1 MRNIKFYLFFLTTFL
16 IASCSKDGGDT
27 PVPEST
33 APEFV
38 SSVPANQATG
48 VAYDTGTVQLV
59 FDRAITVVSAA
70 KITLN
75 NVVVTEALASD
86 KTLTV
91 TLPKLKGSTQYTLK
105 IGVSAIKAIPGTLN
119 TNEVSISFTTGAEPV
134 YEISKSLVTSN
145 PSSQAVKVYNFLL
158 ENYRKKIISGAMAK
172 VNWNISD
179 ATWVNYKTGKYP
191 AINCFDYIHLQSSP
205 ANWIDYGNTQV
216 VEDWWNNNGLVACM
230 WHWIVPKSQGS
241 TDYTYVPAE
250 TTFKASNA
258 TVEGTWENNIVK
270 ADLEKIS
277 GYLGLLK
284 AKGIPVIWRPLHEA
298 AGNIYAYSNGTAW
311 FWWGASGADAY
322 KKLWIYMFNYFQ
334 NKGLNNLIWVWT
346 TQTGDNDFYP
356 GDNYVDIVGRDLY
369 GQDSNN
375 LMTASQILAQYQ
387 TIEKEHPTKMVTLSE
402 CGSVATITN
411 QLSAGATWSWFM
423 PWYDYDRTD
432 TGDTNKY
439 ANAAFW
445 ADAVGNAN
453 VITRD
458 KMPSLK

>member
-48 VAYDTGTVQLV
+48 VAYNTGTVQLV

-75 NVVVTEALASD
+75 NVVVTEVSASD

-179 ATWVNYKTGKYP
+179 ATW
-191 AINCFDYIHLQSSP
+191 C
-205 ANWIDYGNTQV
+205 
-216 VEDWWNNNGLVACM
+216 
-230 WHWIVPKSQGS
+230 
-241 TDYTYVPAE
+241 
-250 TTFKASNA
+250 
-258 TVEGTWENNIVK
+258 
-270 ADLEKIS
+270 
-277 GYLGLLK
+277 
-284 AKGIPVIWRPLHEA
+284 
-298 AGNIYAYSNGTAW
+298 
-311 FWWGASGADAY
+311 
-322 KKLWIYMFNYFQ
+322 
-334 NKGLNNLIWVWT
+334 
-346 TQTGDNDFYP
+346 
-356 GDNYVDIVGRDLY
+356 
-369 GQDSNN
+369 
-375 LMTASQILAQYQ
+375 
-387 TIEKEHPTKMVTLSE
+387 
-402 CGSVATITN
+402 
-411 QLSAGATWSWFM
+411 
-423 PWYDYDRTD
+423 
-432 TGDTNKY
+432 
-439 ANAAFW
+439 
-445 ADAVGNAN
+445 
-453 VITRD
+453 
-458 KMPSLK
+458 